1 MKKLL
6 VLLIAS
12 SLSLFAT
19 INGKDEIFWLEAI
32 KEKMNVP
39 TKSSDYMSLTDIY
52 IEPNK
57 TTPKGG
63 KYIVLEYTFE
73 AEVDKQLYEEISK
86 LFKALSLS
94 FCFLV
99 GDKQDNIIVTKYRQY
114 GKVIAEFKVDAKE
127 CNAAKK

>member
-19 INGKDEIFWLEAI
+19 INGKDENVYIKAI
-32 KEKMNVP
+32 HATLNIPKKD
-39 TKSSDYMSLTDIY
+39 SDYRSITDAY

>member
-1 MKKLL
+1 MKNLL

-39 TKSSDYMSLTDIY
+39 KKSSDYMSLTDMY

-73 AEVDKQLYEEISK
+73 AEVDKQVYKEISK
-86 LFKALSLS
+86 GFKDLSLV

-114 GKVIAEFKVDAKE
+114 GKVLNETKVDAKE

>member
-39 TKSSDYMSLTDIY
+39 TKASDYFSLTDIY

-73 AEVDKQLYEEISK
+73 AVVDEQAYKEISK
-86 LFKALSLS
+86 SFKALSLP
-94 FCFLV
+94 FCYLV

-114 GKVIAEFKVDAKE
+114 GKVIAEIKVDAKE
-127 CNAAKK
+127 CNAAEK

>member
-1 MKKLL
+1 MKNLL

-19 INGKDEIFWLEAI
+19 INGKDEIFWLETI

-39 TKSSDYMSLTDIY
+39 TKASDYFSLTDIY

-63 KYIVLEYTFE
+63 KYIVLEFTLE
-73 AEVDKQLYEEISK
+73 QEVDKQLYK
-86 LFKALSLS
+86 QLFNNMGKKDLSS
-94 FCFLV
+94 CFMI

-114 GKVIAEFKVDAKE
+114 GKVLNETKVDAKE